1 MPSEKL
7 RSPSLIGKILAKI
20 LAVFVVVVAGSS
32 GALAMDFHLESISD
46 GHCRAHCPRVIV
58 AEGQISNSTPNE
70 FVDFL
75 RENVGNRDL
84 RTIVMLD
91 SQGGYVVASMEL
103 GRIFRRIGAAT
114 VVANQCLSACVY
126 AFMGGVKRVA
136 PRGAVLGIH
145 RMFADTSKG
154 ALQPTRRVY
163 DDGSMAAMLMRYSA
177 RMGVSRD
184 LIRYAERISS
194 GTIHFVTPAEMARWR
209 LASRNF

>member
-1 MPSEKL
+1 L
-7 RSPSLIGKILAKI
+7 VLLASPP
-20 LAVFVVVVAGSS
+20 S
-32 GALAMDFHLESISD
+32 GARAMDFHLESVSD

-58 AEGQISNSTPNE
+58 AAGQISNSTPNE
-70 FVDFL
+70 FMDFL
-75 RENVGNRDL
+75 RQNVGDHDL

-91 SQGGYVVASMEL
+91 SRGGYVVASMEL

-114 VVANQCLSACVY
+114 VVDNECLSACVY

-145 RMFADTSKG
+145 RMFADTSQG
-154 ALQPTRRVY
+154 VMEPTHRVY
-163 DDGSMAAMLMRYSA
+163 DDGSMAVMLMRYSA
-177 RMGVSRD
+177 RMGVSRG

-194 GTIHFVTPAEMARWR
+194 GTIHFVTPTEMARWG